1 MSAYDLT
8 DEKGLQQ
15 YLEANR
21 FPAAS
26 VQLLSGGN
34 ANYVFRV
41 TKHDG
46 STSIFKHAEPVLRF
60 NKDFAL
66 DPARMDYEVRILE
79 ALSSTESPLPTSL
92 TGSNVHAARFLTYDQ
107 SEKLLQI
114 EDGGRRNLKDA
125 YTDPKLNMSSIGE
138 QLARWLAALHVSAKN
153 FSLASSHEEQDSNN
167 NPIAVNVYRYSYN
180 DLHTALTQFGHD
192 PQLAVLVNEKF
203 GSLLETDDE
212 CICHGDFWP
221 GNILVHDAELRPV
234 ELTIVDWEMVRR
246 GTSATDVGQFAAEAF
261 LLDRFRGGRGLLGV
275 FLNAYIAARGHT
287 EVLGKA
293 WLTRMVVHW
302 AVHIAFW
309 PTRIAWSGQ
318 EETKSLVDIGAV
330 TLQNVLN
337 EDWEKVLDSPL
348 LRDVKETYSTLL
360 SRP

>member
-1 MSAYDLT
+1 MGTYNLT
-8 DEKGLQQ
+8 DEKGLQK
-15 YLEANR
+15 YLEATQ

-46 STSIFKHAEPVLRF
+46 STSIFKHAEPVLKL

-79 ALSSTESPLPTSL
+79 ALSSTRSPLPTSP
-92 TGSNVHAARFLTYDQ
+92 TSSNVHAARFLSYDQ

-125 YTDPKLNMSSIGE
+125 YTDPKLDTSSIGE
-138 QLARWLAALHVSAKN
+138 QLARWLAALHTAARN
-153 FSLASSHEEQDSNN
+153 FSLASPDKGVDSNN
-167 NPIAVNVYRYSYN
+167 NPIAVSVYRYSYN

-192 PQLAVLVNEKF
+192 PQLAVLINEKF
-203 GSLLETDDE
+203 GSLLATDDE

-221 GNILVHDAELRPV
+221 GNILVRDLELQPV

-318 EETKSLVDIGAV
+318 EETKSLVDIGV
-330 TLQNVLN
+330 MTLQNVFE
-337 EDWEKVLDSPL
+337 EDWEKVLGSPL
-348 LRDVKETYSTLL
+348 LRDVKEAYSTLL
-360 SRP
+360 SQP

>member
-1 MSAYDLT
+1 MGTYNLT
-8 DEKGLQQ
+8 DEKGLQK
-15 YLEANR
+15 YLEATQ

-46 STSIFKHAEPVLRF
+46 STSIFKHAEPVLKL

-92 TGSNVHAARFLTYDQ
+92 TGSNVHAARFLTYDR

-125 YTDPKLNMSSIGE
+125 YTDPKLDILYIGE
-138 QLARWLAALHVSAKN
+138 QLATWLAALHIAARN
-153 FSLASSHEEQDSNN
+153 FSLASPDQTADSNN

-192 PQLAVLVNEKF
+192 PQLAVLINEKF
-203 GSLLETDDE
+203 GSLLATDDE
-212 CICHGDFWP
+212 CLCHGDFWP
-221 GNILVHDAELRPV
+221 GNILIRDAELQPI

-261 LLDRFRGGRGLLGV
+261 LLDRFRGGRGLLDV
-275 FLNAYIAARGHT
+275 FLNAYIAARGQT

-309 PTRIAWSGQ
+309 PTRVAWSGQ
-318 EETKSLVDIGAV
+318 EETHSLVDIGVLA
-330 TLQNVLN
+330 LQNVLEEN
-337 EDWEKVLDSPL
+337 WEKVLESPL

-360 SRP
+360 FRP

>member
-1 MSAYDLT
+1 MDPYDLT
-8 DEKGLQQ
+8 NEEGLQQ
-15 YLEANR
+15 YLEANQ

-46 STSIFKHAEPVLRF
+46 STSIFKHAEPVLKL

-79 ALSSTESPLPTSL
+79 ALSSTKSPLPTSPIN
-92 TGSNVHAARFLTYDQ
+92 SHVHAAKLLHYDR

-125 YTDPKLNMSSIGE
+125 YTDPKLDMSSIGE
-138 QLARWLAALHVSAKN
+138 QLARWLTALHTAARN
-153 FSLASSHEEQDSNN
+153 FSLASPDQAADSNN
-167 NPIAVNVYRYSYN
+167 NPIAVSVYRYSYN

-192 PQLAVLVNEKF
+192 PQLADFVNEKF
-203 GSLLETDDE
+203 GSLLATDDE

-221 GNILVHDAELRPV
+221 GNILVRDLELQLV
-234 ELTIVDWEMVRR
+234 ELTVVDWEIVRR

-261 LLDRFRGGRGLLGV
+261 LLDRFRGGRGLLSA
-275 FLNAYIAARGHT
+275 FLNAYITARGHA

-309 PTRIAWSGQ
+309 PTRIAWSDP
-318 EETKSLVDIGAV
+318 EETRSLVDIGVA

-337 EDWEKVLDSPL
+337 DDWEKVLQSPL
-348 LRDVKETYSTLL
+348 LRDVKEAHSTLL

>member
-1 MSAYDLT
+1 MNSYDLT

-15 YLEANR
+15 YFEANQ
-21 FPAAS
+21 FPTAS

-46 STSIFKHAEPVLRF
+46 STSVFKHAEPCLKF

-66 DPARMDYEVRILE
+66 DSARMDYEARILE
-79 ALSSTESPLPTSL
+79 ALSSTKSPLPTSL
-92 TGSNVHAARFLTYDQ
+92 TSSNVHAARFLSYDRL
-107 SEKLLQI
+107 EKLLEI

-125 YTDPKLNMSSIGE
+125 YTDPKLDISYIGE
-138 QLARWLAALHVSAKN
+138 QLARWLAALHVSART
-153 FSLASSHEEQDSNN
+153 FSLAPAHEGHDSNN

-180 DLHTALTQFGHD
+180 DLHTSLTQFGHD
-192 PQLAVLVNEKF
+192 PQLADLVNEKF
-203 GSLLETDDE
+203 GSLLATDDE

-221 GNILVHDAELRPV
+221 GNILVRDLELQPA
-234 ELTIVDWEMVRR
+234 ELTIVDWEIVRR

-261 LLDRFRGGRGLLGV
+261 LLDRFRGGRGLLSA
-275 FLNAYIAARGHT
+275 FLKAYVVARGQT

-309 PTRIAWSGQ
+309 PTRFAWSNQ
-318 EETKSLVDIGAV
+318 EETQSLVDIGVLA
-330 TLQNVLN
+330 LQNVLN
-337 EDWEKVLDSPL
+337 DDWEKVLESPL

>member
-1 MSAYDLT
+1 MTSYDLT

-15 YLEANR
+15 YLEANQ
-21 FPAAS
+21 FPATS

-46 STSIFKHAEPVLRF
+46 STSIFKHAEPVLKF

-79 ALSSTESPLPTSL
+79 ALSSRRSPLPTSP
-92 TGSNVHAARFLTYDQ
+92 TTSNVRPARFSSYDQ
-107 SEKLLQI
+107 SEKLLEI

-125 YTDPKLNMSSIGE
+125 YTDPKLDILYIGE
-138 QLARWLAALHVSAKN
+138 QLATWLATLHTAARN
-153 FSLASSHEEQDSNN
+153 FSLASAHEGQDSRN

-192 PQLAVLVNEKF
+192 PQLAFLVNEKF
-203 GSLLETDDE
+203 GSLLATDDE

-221 GNILVHDAELRPV
+221 GNILVRDAELQPV

-261 LLDRFRGGRGLLGV
+261 LLDRFRGGRGLLRV

-293 WLTRMVVHW
+293 WLMRMVVHW

-318 EETKSLVDIGAV
+318 EETRSLVDVGVI
-330 TLQNVLN
+330 TLQNVLE
-337 EDWEKVLDSPL
+337 EDWEKVLESPL